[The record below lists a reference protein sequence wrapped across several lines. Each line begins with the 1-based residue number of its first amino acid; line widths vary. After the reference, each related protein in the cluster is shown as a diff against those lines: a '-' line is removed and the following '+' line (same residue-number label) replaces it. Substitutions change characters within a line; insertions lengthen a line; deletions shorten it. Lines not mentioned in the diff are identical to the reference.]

1 MPCAQL
7 LALREEM
14 ADRLQKAEDEKEE
27 AVAEVEAQRE
37 AETQA
42 KLAVQEA
49 AQREMDTAKAQSQVL
64 GNELATVEER
74 EWKQQIQLELDAK
87 EKRARDDAEAT
98 FEAAR
103 SVYGRT
109 KALQEAE
116 VFQTA
121 VFQESQY
128 FQL

>member
-1 MPCAQL
+1 MRFFFILLSRACAQL

-87 EKRARDDAEAT
+87 EKRE
-98 FEAAR
+98 
-103 SVYGRT
+103 G
-109 KALQEAE
+109 
-116 VFQTA
+116 
-121 VFQESQY
+121 
-128 FQL
+128 